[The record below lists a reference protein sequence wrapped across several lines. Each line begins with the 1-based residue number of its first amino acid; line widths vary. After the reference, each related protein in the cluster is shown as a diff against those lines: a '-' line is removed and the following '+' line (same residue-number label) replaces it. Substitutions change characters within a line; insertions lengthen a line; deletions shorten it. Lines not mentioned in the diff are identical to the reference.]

1 MIKKQGTTSSR
12 NKSIPLN
19 ASWHLRSE
27 LSRILIDLQNYL
39 NRQRQRGR
47 SPAAD
52 AVRGIV
58 IEEGEADGLIEQLA
72 SDWDQQT
79 SITQDTLHHA
89 GSTNPIRQEIQQLA
103 QTAQRQ
109 GVFLPLLHAQHCFTL
124 TEVEYDA
131 VLLALAAEVDS
142 RFGRVF
148 AYLNDHIGH
157 TRPTLGLAMS
167 LHQVASKIDTFNPP
181 HYLERPFIR
190 DGLLELQGEG
200 PIPGKTLKLN
210 DEMAKRLLTEELIAP
225 TQDHSKLHLI
235 HTDLLE
241 RLVLNKPA
249 HDMVSVWAGNIR
261 NAADTA
267 PLMII
272 SGIQGSGRR
281 TLAHAALSVAGL
293 AMLDIEIT
301 AETLVSQLQTARRDI
316 RWYNAALLIRT
327 TDEPMQWR
335 LLWSHIDN
343 LHLPVIVSL
352 TPDTLEAATQSL
364 TKSHI
369 IVELLEPD
377 RETRRQLWHAH
388 LPSGSD
394 IDSDSLDALAAN
406 FKFNPGRIQ
415 EVLRRVKSK
424 LITQPAK
431 KRRITKQ
438 VLYEAAREIG
448 AAAMGNLAQK
458 LPCPYKPEDL
468 VVAQPVQEEL
478 NLALAWVQQQNK
490 VLSAW
495 GFEHKITNSQGLSA
509 LFSGPPGTG
518 KTMASQIL
526 ARQLGLDIYRVDL
539 SQVMSK
545 YIGETEKNLS
555 CLFDEAHRSGTILF
569 FDEGDALFGKR
580 SEVNDAHDRYANVEI
595 GYLLQRM
602 EEHDGIVILATN
614 RKQDLDEAF
623 VRRFD
628 AMIDFPM
635 PNDKERYRIWKGLFP
650 TEAEVDTDIKFDKLA
665 TNFELSGGEIRNTV
679 LAAAYLAA
687 NQHTAIGMSHIKKA
701 LKRELIKNGR
711 VVDISELEVLDDG

>member
-1 MIKKQGTTSSR
+1 MIKKEVTKSGR
-12 NKSIPLN
+12 EKSIPLN

-27 LSRILIDLQNYL
+27 LSRLLIDLQNFL
-39 NRQRQRGR
+39 NHQRERGR

-52 AVRGIV
+52 AVRGFV
-58 IEEGEADGLIEQLA
+58 IEEGEAEGLIEQLS

-89 GSTNPIRQEIQQLA
+89 SSTNPIRQEIQQLA

-109 GVFLPLLHAQHCFTL
+109 GVFLPLLHAQHCFLL
-124 TEVEYDA
+124 TDLEYDA

-142 RFGRVF
+142 RFGRMF

-157 TRPTLGLAMS
+157 TRPTLGLAMG
-167 LHQVASKIDTFNPP
+167 LHQVASEIHTFNPP

-190 DGLLELQGEG
+190 DGLVELEGDG
-200 PIPGKTLKLN
+200 PIPGKALKLN
-210 DEMAKRLLTEELIAP
+210 GEMAKRLLLDELIAP
-225 TQDHSKLHLI
+225 TQDHNTLHLV
-235 HTDLLE
+235 HSDLLQ
-241 RLVLNKPA
+241 RMVVSKSI
-249 HDMVSVWAGNIR
+249 HDRVSVWSGSIR
-261 NAADTA
+261 KSAEKA
-267 PLMII
+267 PLMIL
-272 SGIQGSGRR
+272 SGMEGSGRR
-281 TLAHAALSVAGL
+281 TLAHAALSAAGL
-293 AMLDIEIT
+293 AMLDIDIIKD
-301 AETLVSQLQTARRDI
+301 TLESQLQAARRDI
-316 RWYNAALLIRT
+316 RWYNAALLIRSANR
-327 TDEPMQWR
+327 DMPWR
-335 LLWSHIDN
+335 ELWSHIDN

-352 TPDTLEAATQSL
+352 TPEALEAATQHL
-364 TKSHI
+364 NKPHI
-369 IVELLEPD
+369 IIELPEPD
-377 RETRRQLWHAH
+377 RETRRQLWHNY

-394 IDSDSLDALAAN
+394 IDADSLDALAAN
-406 FKFNPGRIQ
+406 FKFNAGRIQ
-415 EVLRRVKSK
+415 EVLRRAKSK
-424 LITQPAK
+424 LITQPAT
-431 KRRITKQ
+431 KRRITKK

-448 AAAMGNLAQK
+448 AAAMGDLAQK
-458 LPCPYKPEDL
+458 LPCPYHPEDL
-468 VVAQPVQEEL
+468 VVPQQVQEEL
-478 NLALAWVQQQNK
+478 NLALAWVQQQSK
-490 VLSAW
+490 VLTTW

-555 CLFDEAHRSGTILF
+555 RLFDEAHRSGAILF

-614 RKQDLDEAF
+614 RKQDMDEAF

-635 PNDKERYRIWKGLFP
+635 PNEKERFRIWQGLFP
-650 TEAEVDTDIKFDKLA
+650 TEAHISTDIKLDALA
-665 TNFELSGGEIRNTV
+665 KNFELSGGEIRNTV

-687 NQHTAIGMSHIKKA
+687 NENTAIGMPQIKKA

-711 VVDISELEVLDDG
+711 VVDISELEVLDD